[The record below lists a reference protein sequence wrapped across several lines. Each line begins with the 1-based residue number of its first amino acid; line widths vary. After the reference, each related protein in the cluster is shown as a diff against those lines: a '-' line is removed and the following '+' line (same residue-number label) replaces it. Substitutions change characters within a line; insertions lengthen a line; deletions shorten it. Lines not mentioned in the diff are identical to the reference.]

1 MEYSFKMAGTQL
13 GRHSHLR
20 PRELSPFLSVTQQVL
35 DVRFDPRNA
44 SFCPSHCPLPSCEAE
59 ACSPGASKCHTVS
72 PTQQRA
78 ALELMPE
85 AGSPTILEWYL

>member
-20 PRELSPFLSVTQQVL
+20 PREFSPLLSVTQQVL
-35 DVRFDPRNA
+35 DVRFDPRNE
-44 SFCPSHCPLPSCEAE
+44 SSCPFHCPLPSCEAE
-59 ACSPGASKCHTVS
+59 ACSPTASKCHTIN

-85 AGSPTILEWYL
+85 ASSPTTFELYP